1 MRYLVKFRTEQL
13 TNIEN
18 EADQDGV
25 YIAPEGDRGWAI
37 LEAEGKE
44 SSHHNILEA
53 LRQEAE
59 EVQPVLSGQEYV
71 AIVGARK
78 DLENAKARFVDDP
91 SGALAEARRVVGR
104 ALEARG
110 YPSPENTDQAS
121 SSRQEVLQEYRS
133 TDVGE
138 SGNTEEM
145 REAFD
150 RLSDIL
156 ERLTRT

>member
-1 MRYLVKFRTEQL
+1 MHYLVKFRTEQL

-37 LEAEGKE
+37 LEEGKE

-59 EVQPVLSGQEYV
+59 EVQPVLPGREYV

-91 SGALAEARRVVGR
+91 SGALAEARRAVGR

-110 YPSPENTDQAS
+110 YLSPENTDQAS
-121 SSRQEVLQEYRS
+121 SSHQEVLQEYRS
-133 TDVGE
+133 TDVGG